1 MHPVW
6 PAWQACLRSINE
18 LLNHGVAPPNIAIQ
32 HSYHL
37 SQGQGRDLQEK
48 MMKMFRPRG
57 GISGA
62 DAPQQLS
69 PRFGG
74 VLSPPSATETYI
86 FKCISHQWT
95 NRQSDVAFNPSSVGR
110 HRTVVPRARRRPQ
123 QLSPGQRYSPQQP
136 QQPGG
141 GFPSPYTSPGSP
153 HLGSPSGGN
162 GPPQWSPRPQ
172 AASLQQQNPMLNAQL
187 SQGGLRQVVS
197 PGASLARNQSPFG
210 EQFPFAPATR
220 GGPSPGPPPPQQGR
234 LQRAM
239 SVPAGARVNSPRT
252 PQQQPQ
258 PQPGFGNDQL
268 LSPPG
273 PQMSPG
279 GAYGAAPASSAP
291 VFGLDASP
299 QFNFEQHSLHGFA
312 SDRSRVGGSM
322 PSEYVRQELRA
333 IVGARTQ
340 GQVDDKPSSDQRK
353 SLLQQLLSEPT

>member
-1 MHPVW
+1 
-6 PAWQACLRSINE
+6 
-18 LLNHGVAPPNIAIQ
+18 
-32 HSYHL
+32 
-37 SQGQGRDLQEK
+37 
-48 MMKMFRPRG
+48 
-57 GISGA
+57 
-62 DAPQQLS
+62 
-69 PRFGG
+69 
-74 VLSPPSATETYI
+74 
-86 FKCISHQWT
+86 
-95 NRQSDVAFNPSSVGR
+95 
-110 HRTVVPRARRRPQ
+110 
-123 QLSPGQRYSPQQP
+123 
-136 QQPGG
+136 
-141 GFPSPYTSPGSP
+141 
-153 HLGSPSGGN
+153 
-162 GPPQWSPRPQ
+162 
-172 AASLQQQNPMLNAQL
+172 
-187 SQGGLRQVVS
+187 
-197 PGASLARNQSPFG
+197 
-210 EQFPFAPATR
+210 
-220 GGPSPGPPPPQQGR
+220 
-234 LQRAM
+234 M

>member
-1 MHPVW
+1 M
-6 PAWQACLRSINE
+6 
-18 LLNHGVAPPNIAIQ
+18 
-32 HSYHL
+32 
-37 SQGQGRDLQEK
+37 
-48 MMKMFRPRG
+48 
-57 GISGA
+57 
-62 DAPQQLS
+62 
-69 PRFGG
+69 
-74 VLSPPSATETYI
+74 
-86 FKCISHQWT
+86 
-95 NRQSDVAFNPSSVGR
+95 
-110 HRTVVPRARRRPQ
+110 
-123 QLSPGQRYSPQQP
+123 
-136 QQPGG
+136 
-141 GFPSPYTSPGSP
+141 
-153 HLGSPSGGN
+153 
-162 GPPQWSPRPQ
+162 
-172 AASLQQQNPMLNAQL
+172 
-187 SQGGLRQVVS
+187 VS

-340 GQVDDKPSSDQRK
+340 GQQQQQQQQQPQQQQQQVLQQQGGGVRGSGGGGSLLQADLEALGLQLELGGGPSEPGSPLFPLLAPSDTPPAQPTPRVDDKPSSDQRK